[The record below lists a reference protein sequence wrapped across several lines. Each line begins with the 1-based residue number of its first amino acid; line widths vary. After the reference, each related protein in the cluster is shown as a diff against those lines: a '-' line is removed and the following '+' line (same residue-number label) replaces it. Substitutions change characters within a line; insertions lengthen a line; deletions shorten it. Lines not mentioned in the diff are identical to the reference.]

1 MEKLKIRE
9 DILRIKSLISEPR
22 NLRVQNQADE
32 FLTQLQE
39 LGYRLEEI
47 EKKLDS
53 SKSDTSIK
61 RQKQIISVL
70 KSGRKTATEAG
81 KVLGI
86 SRTRASE
93 YLKELEKDNLGL
105 SERDGRKKYYFLR
118 GDDE

>member
-1 MEKLKIRE
+1 MGKIKIRE

-39 LGYRLEEI
+39 MGYRLEEI
-47 EKKLDS
+47 EKKLDA

-61 RQKQIISVL
+61 RQKQIIAVL
-70 KSGRKTATEAG
+70 KSGQKTATDAG
-81 KVLGI
+81 KLLGI

-93 YLKELEKDNLGL
+93 YLKELEKDNLVL
-105 SERDGRKKYYFLR
+105 SERVGRKKYYFLR
-118 GDDE
+118 GDVE